1 MPIPIISSHY
11 IAASLRCYVNHFF
24 VVVVAVS
31 YTYRVNST
39 YSPDTINH
47 QYIDGVRQIPL
58 MSWSLDAG
66 GKESFYSAIKAVE
79 VESTL
84 ATKT

>member
-1 MPIPIISSHY
+1 MSSHVRTFTQTEVSTFIFITSREIGNTNNIISSHY

-24 VVVVAVS
+24 VVVAVS

-58 MSWSLDAG
+58 MSWSL
-66 GKESFYSAIKAVE
+66 
-79 VESTL
+79 
-84 ATKT
+84 